1 MTKKMQ
7 YLYTFAGVS
16 ILGSIA
22 IKVASNK
29 WEAIFL
35 GVASLIALLLIVREF
50 LSTEC
55 TVVDQVDENADE
67 PKEILEIVEDNKDSK
82 QSM

>member
-35 GVASLIALLLIVREF
+35 GVASLIALLLIIREF

-55 TVVDQVDENADE
+55 IVVDQLTSIRRTQATE
-67 PKEILEIVEDNKDSK
+67 PKPKLR
-82 QSM
+82 